1 MRRNILILERTSALA
16 PPVGVPIEGFDA
28 ITASFLVIRPPLP
41 LPTTDDAGS
50 SRSSNILRAAG
61 LRCPPAGA
69 GAGAGAGAAT
79 GAGAGAGAATGAGAG
94 AGTAAAGAGALP
106 PAGLGAAVSIKHTTC
121 PTFTASP
128 SSACNVITPAAS
140 AGSSRVALSE
150 STSAIAWSF
159 ST

>member
-1 MRRNILILERTSALA
+1 M
-16 PPVGVPIEGFDA
+16 
-28 ITASFLVIRPPLP
+28 P
-41 LPTTDDAGS
+41 LPTTDDAGI

-61 LRCPPAGA
+61 LGCPPAGA
-69 GAGAGAGAAT
+69 GATAGAGAAT

-94 AGTAAAGAGALP
+94 AGAAAAGALP